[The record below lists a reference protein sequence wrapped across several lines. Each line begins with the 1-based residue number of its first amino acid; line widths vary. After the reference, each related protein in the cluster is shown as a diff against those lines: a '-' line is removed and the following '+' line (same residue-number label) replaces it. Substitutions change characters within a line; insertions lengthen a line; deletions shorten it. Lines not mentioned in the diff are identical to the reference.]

1 MNTSLTTPSTTPLAR
16 RDLFGSL
23 FDDFFNDAWMRPG
36 WMPARMAE
44 MPAVARARMDVVDKG
59 NAFEITVD
67 LPGVKKEDINVSVEG
82 DRVAISAEMTS
93 EKEVNE
99 MTSEKEVKEGDKLLH
114 TERMA
119 TSYARNF
126 ELPAEV
132 TEDGAEA
139 AYENG
144 VLKLTL
150 PKRAPTSSKRL
161 AIR

>member
-1 MNTSLTTPSTTPLAR
+1 MASLR
-16 RDLFGSL
+16 
-23 FDDFFNDAWMRPG
+23 
-36 WMPARMAE
+36 AE

-82 DRVAISAEMTS
+82 DRVAISAEMS
-93 EKEVNE
+93 
-99 MTSEKEVKEGDKLLH
+99 SEKEVKEGDKLLH

-132 TEDGAEA
+132 TEAGAEA
-139 AYENG
+139 VYENG

-150 PKRAPTSSKRL
+150 PKRAPTTSRRL
-161 AIR
+161 AIS